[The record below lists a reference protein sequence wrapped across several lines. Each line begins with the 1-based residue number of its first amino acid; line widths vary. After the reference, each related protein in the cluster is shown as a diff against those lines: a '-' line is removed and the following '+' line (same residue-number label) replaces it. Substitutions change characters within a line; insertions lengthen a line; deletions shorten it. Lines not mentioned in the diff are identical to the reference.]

1 MRRYLATYAWPIL
14 CGILLAAVL
23 LYAFPS
29 LTGRDTQ
36 PSGTSRTGITTT
48 AGGEAP
54 RREPPEVVDAP
65 ALDRGAGP
73 VSYAEAVNRAAPAV
87 VNIYSS
93 RVVESNQHP
102 LMSDP
107 FFRQFYG
114 NNVPQR
120 QRMLSSLGS
129 GVVVSEEGYILTNNH
144 VINDADQIQVA
155 LRDGR
160 EAIAEVIGT
169 DPDSD
174 LAVLKI
180 DLDNL
185 PVIRLSDSEQIAI
198 GDVTLA
204 IGNPFGVGQ
213 TVTMGIISATGRDH
227 LGLSRY
233 EDFIQTDAAIN
244 PGNSGGALVDASGS
258 LIGINTAIFSRSG
271 GSQGIGFAIPANLAR
286 SILDDIVTHGRV
298 IRGWLGIDAQQMTPD
313 LAASFGL
320 QTLSGVIVASVVP
333 NGPGDQAGLRPG
345 DILLAIDGKPILD
358 PRETQVDIAEI
369 PPGSTLPLTLIR
381 GGEKVEVTLEV
392 GERPQPAPNRERQLD
407 EPASEDDAGNGA
419 DEEAPNNQAPNDD
432 HSDSGGSNQ
441 NRPDDRAPDEKDT
454 DGRERASEP

>member
-1 MRRYLATYAWPIL
+1 MRRHLAAYLWPAL
-14 CGILLAAVL
+14 CGILLAVVL

-29 LTGRDTQ
+29 LLGRNAPDE
-36 PSGTSRTGITTT
+36 TSRPAGIATTT
-48 AGGEAP
+48 DPQGSD
-54 RREPPEVVDAP
+54 RPPPDVVDAP
-65 ALDRGAGP
+65 ALDRHEGP
-73 VSYAEAVNRAAPAV
+73 VSYSRAVNRAAPAV
-87 VNIYSS
+87 VNVYSS
-93 RVVESNQHP
+93 RIVDTNQHP

-114 NNVPQR
+114 KNMPQR

-144 VINDADQIQVA
+144 VINDADQIQIA

-160 EAIAEVIGT
+160 EAIAQVIGT

-180 DLDNL
+180 DLKNL
-185 PVIRLSDSEQIAI
+185 PVIKLSNSEDIAI

-244 PGNSGGALVDASGS
+244 PGNSGGALVDANGS

-286 SILDDIVTHGRV
+286 GILDDIVTHGRV

-320 QTLSGVIVASVVP
+320 KTLSGVIIANVVP
-333 NGPGDQAGLRPG
+333 GGPGDEAGLRPG

-369 PPGSTLPLTLIR
+369 PPGTQLPLTIVR
-381 GGEKVEVTLEV
+381 GGEKREVTLTV
-392 GERPQPAPNRERQLD
+392 GERPQPAKSGRDAARQASAPPD
-407 EPASEDDAGNGA
+407 ADDSASPAPGTDT
-419 DEEAPNNQAPNDD
+419 EAPGTGTEGTSP
-432 HSDSGGSNQ
+432 
-441 NRPDDRAPDEKDT
+441 
-454 DGRERASEP
+454 